1 MVCVAAAEESADD
14 DAAELEAVLEAA
26 LDELDCEH
34 PASAKTPMASI
45 AAKIAASSLR
55 AWVFILLSPFVELHD
70 DLMVTQL
77 KET

>member
-1 MVCVAAAEESADD
+1 MSVMVCVAAAEESADD

-45 AAKIAASSLR
+45 AAKMAASSLR
-55 AWVFILLSPFVELHD
+55 AWVFILCPPS
-70 DLMVTQL
+70 
-77 KET
+77 

>member
-1 MVCVAAAEESADD
+1 MSVMVCVAAAEESADD
-14 DAAELEAVLEAA
+14 DAAELEAA

-55 AWVFILLSPFVELHD
+55 AWVFILLSPFVGLHD
-70 DLMVTQL
+70 D
-77 KET
+77 

>member
-1 MVCVAAAEESADD
+1 MSVMVCVAAAEESADD
-14 DAAELEAVLEAA
+14 DAAELEAALEAE

-55 AWVFILLSPFVELHD
+55 SWVFILLSPFVGLRD
-70 DLMVTQL
+70 D
-77 KET
+77 